1 MRIKIARDIA
11 AGMVGIHNIDLYQS
25 INVSIYQCIDVS
37 ISMYQCINFDV
48 SMYYFFQ

>member
-25 INVSIYQCIDVS
+25 INVPIYQCIDVS
-37 ISMYQCINFDV
+37 ISMYQYINV
-48 SMYYFFQ
+48 SMHQF